1 MSDLMLHGVLN
12 MPYPDNPSELQLYE
26 WLQFRDAARLASKLL
41 PRWRPIKDLREEWK
55 DGRVIVLRFA
65 DGDVST
71 FDGIDAREWRNYLRV
86 NKPLIVAFLD
96 FGGHA
101 MPSYDGV

>member
-1 MSDLMLHGVLN
+1 MNDTPERIWPKELYCLHPDVKTFGMMITYPERKKYVLG
-12 MPYPDNPSELQLYE
+12 D
-26 WLQFRDAARLASKLL
+26 LL
-41 PRWRPIKDLREEWK
+41 PRWRPIAELPNEWK

-86 NKPLIVAFLD
+86 NKPLILEFLD
-96 FGGHA
+96 FGGKS
-101 MPSYDGV
+101 MPE